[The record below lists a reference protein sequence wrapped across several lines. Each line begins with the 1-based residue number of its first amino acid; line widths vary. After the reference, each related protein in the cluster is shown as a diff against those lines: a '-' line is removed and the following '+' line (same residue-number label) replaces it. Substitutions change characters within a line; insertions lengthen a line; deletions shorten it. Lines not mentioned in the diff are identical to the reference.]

1 MSGLVQAQSNLLI
14 NASLAGTAAQATTG
28 IKTRL
33 TSTAPTTT
41 AAGTEL
47 TGTGYTTGGTVTTWN
62 SASGGSS
69 SNVTALSWTN
79 GSGSSWS
86 VAGVELWDEAGTP
99 LRWWEGAVTGGTITV
114 ANTNVIAFA
123 AGSIVPSISST

>member
-1 MSGLVQAQSNLLI
+1 MSGLVQQQANLLI

-33 TSTAPTTT
+33 DSTVPTTT
-41 AAGTEL
+41 SPGTQL
-47 TGTGYTTGGTVTTWN
+47 TGTGYSDTVTTWN
-62 SASGGSS
+62 PASAGAS
-69 SNVTALSWTN
+69 SNITALSWTN

-86 VAGVELWDEAGTP
+86 VAGVELLDEAGTP
-99 LRWWEGAVTGGTITV
+99 LHWWEGAVTGGTITV
-114 ANTNVIAFA
+114 FNTNTIAFA